1 MGEIQSEVKVKSKLL
16 ANKNAPTFLRAS
28 AKGSFSGDSLSVN
41 MQCKDTKKSN
51 MEDKEYTKYEGCASA
66 VAVIIALVVL
76 ALVLCSC
83 KTKYITQTEYK
94 EVPVVL
100 HDTVA
105 KNIWRID
112 TTIVKDS
119 VYFAV
124 KGDTIY
130 KERYNTLWKIKV
142 AHDTINKV
150 VTIPVEVVRTRT
162 KTKTVVKEVN
172 RLYWWQKVL
181 MIIGGASLIYL
192 VVQLCK
198 LWKYK

>member
-1 MGEIQSEVKVKSKLL
+1 
-16 ANKNAPTFLRAS
+16 
-28 AKGSFSGDSLSVN
+28 
-41 MQCKDTKKSN
+41 
-51 MEDKEYTKYEGCASA
+51 MEDNEYTRYEGCASA

-76 ALVLCSC
+76 ALVCFSC
-83 KTKYITQTEYK
+83 KTRYITQTEYK
-94 EVPVVL
+94 EVPVVM
-100 HDTVA
+100 HDTIA

-150 VTIPVEVVRTRT
+150 VEKPVEVLRTSI
-162 KTKTVVKEVN
+162 KTETKEVN
-172 RLYWWQKVL
+172 RIYWWQKVL
-181 MIIGGASLIYL
+181 MIIGGASLMYLFVQIY
-192 VVQLCK
+192 K
-198 LWKYK
+198 FEIRR

>member
-1 MGEIQSEVKVKSKLL
+1 MDD
-16 ANKNAPTFLRAS
+16 N
-28 AKGSFSGDSLSVN
+28 
-41 MQCKDTKKSN
+41 
-51 MEDKEYTKYEGCASA
+51 EYTKYEGCASA

-76 ALVLCSC
+76 ALVCFSC
-83 KTKYITQTEYK
+83 KTRYITNTEYK
-94 EVPVVL
+94 EVPVVM

-124 KGDTIY
+124 KGDPIY

-150 VTIPVEVVRTRT
+150 AEKPVEVIRNKV
-162 KTKTVVKEVN
+162 KTETKEVN

-181 MIIGGASLIYL
+181 MIIGVASLIYL
-192 VVQLCK
+192 FVQI
-198 LWKYK
+198 YKFGKRK

>member
-1 MGEIQSEVKVKSKLL
+1 
-16 ANKNAPTFLRAS
+16 
-28 AKGSFSGDSLSVN
+28 
-41 MQCKDTKKSN
+41 
-51 MEDKEYTKYEGCASA
+51 MEDKEYTKYEGCASS

-76 ALVLCSC
+76 ALVCFSC

-94 EVPVVL
+94 EVPVVM

-119 VYFAV
+119 VFFAI

-150 VTIPVEVVRTRT
+150 VEKPVEVIHNSV
-162 KTKTVVKEVN
+162 KTETKEVT

-181 MIIGGASLIYL
+181 MLIGGASLIYL
-192 VVQLCK
+192 VVLLVK

>member
-1 MGEIQSEVKVKSKLL
+1 
-16 ANKNAPTFLRAS
+16 
-28 AKGSFSGDSLSVN
+28 
-41 MQCKDTKKSN
+41 

-76 ALVLCSC
+76 ALVCFSC
-83 KTKYITQTEYK
+83 RTKYITETEYK
-94 EVPVVL
+94 EVPVVM

-150 VTIPVEVVRTRT
+150 VEKPVEVVRNSV
-162 KTKTVVKEVN
+162 KTETKEVN
-172 RLYWWQKVL
+172 RIYLWQKVL
-181 MIIGGASLIYL
+181 MLIGGLSLIYL
-192 VVQLCK
+192 VVQLVK
-198 LWKYK
+198 LWNYK